1 MRKLFLVYFFLSVL
15 ILSLTFF
22 VCILDAYGYDEG
34 TLTTSSAQ
42 AKYKIIGY
50 ITYVGRCIGN
60 NFFRNSIIFSSIM
73 IQFAIII
80 DGLIIS
86 SIFSFIHLI
95 VRRIKTAA
103 KST

>member
-1 MRKLFLVYFFLSVL
+1 MKKIFLVYFFLSVL

-50 ITYVGRCIGN
+50 ITYV
-60 NFFRNSIIFSSIM
+60 
-73 IQFAIII
+73 
-80 DGLIIS
+80 
-86 SIFSFIHLI
+86 
-95 VRRIKTAA
+95 
-103 KST
+103 